1 MDIDDGERA
10 APKST
15 GGQPGRSRRA
25 AAGGK
30 ARAERL
36 TPERRSEIA
45 SMGAKSRWKDR
56 QKQEMPKVVG
66 GFKNK
71 IRIGGVE
78 IPCAV
83 IMGPN
88 GIQRVLSATGIT
100 KAVLGGRSGASS
112 EIAAQQDVPV
122 FLAPSQLQRF
132 ISPEARALMQPI
144 DYLDG
149 SKVVRGYDAAILVEV
164 CNVWLEAFDAGAL
177 KANQVDRAAKA
188 GILVRA
194 LAKTGIMSL
203 VDEATGYQSERPR
216 DAIQAY
222 LELVVRKEL
231 AVWLR
236 KFPDEFYENI
246 YRLKGWKWE
255 GMGKNRYGVVAN
267 YTVNLIYDRMG
278 PGITEELIRKSPMG
292 ENGRRPNMLHQ
303 WLSEDTG
310 EPMFVNHMH
319 TVIMLQR
326 LALRSGHGWSK
337 FLRSLDLVLPRR
349 NQTMQLPLDD

>member
-1 MDIDDGERA
+1 MTTITDDANGEEPEDGSQKR
-10 APKST
+10 T
-15 GGQPGRSRRA
+15 RRA
-25 AAGGK
+25 AAGGR
-30 ARAERL
+30 ARAEKL

-45 SMGAKSRWKDR
+45 KMGARSRWKDQDR
-56 QKQEMPKVVG
+56 EAMPKVVG

-71 IRIGGVE
+71 IKIGGTE

-112 EIAAQQDVPV
+112 EIAAQKDVPV
-122 FLAPSQLQRF
+122 FLAPSQLERF
-132 ISPEARALMQPI
+132 ITPEARALMRPI

-149 SKVVRGYDAAILVEV
+149 GKVVRGYDAAVLVEV

-222 LELVVRKEL
+222 LELVIRKDL

-246 YRLKGWKWE
+246 YRLKNWKWE

-267 YTVNLIYDRMG
+267 YTVNLIYDRLG
-278 PGITEELIRKSPMG
+278 PGITDELKRKSPIG
-292 ENGRRPNMLHQ
+292 DNGRRPNMLHQ
-303 WLSEDTG
+303 WLTEDTG

-326 LALRSGHGWSK
+326 LAIRSGHGWAK

-349 NQTMQLPLDD
+349 NQTLQLPLDD